1 MDSSKKLPTWGGPW
15 EGVKIVKSLPTSS
28 LDGPPIVAAVSSTML
43 LCKYGTTKHMYTGCT
58 IPDLKLLHISP
69 KSCIDKTILVTYLPT
84 FNRTK
89 ICATELWCMGCTP
102 NTRKLQLVKEWVAKS
117 RPSFCKPCTYCPFSN
132 LLANYLHT
140 TIKIH
145 IWEKFANVNILLWTL
160 GNSFFH

>member
-1 MDSSKKLPTWGGPW
+1 MPGIYYLCYLLINNRNIIQIKH
-15 EGVKIVKSLPTSS
+15 
-28 LDGPPIVAAVSSTML
+28 PIVAAVWSTML

-102 NTRKLQLVKEWVAKS
+102 NTIQKITIYERMSGEEMSIFLQ
-117 RPSFCKPCTYCPFSN
+117 T
-132 LLANYLHT
+132 LHT
-140 TIKIH
+140 LPIFI
-145 IWEKFANVNILLWTL
+145 
-160 GNSFFH
+160 FFFKLK